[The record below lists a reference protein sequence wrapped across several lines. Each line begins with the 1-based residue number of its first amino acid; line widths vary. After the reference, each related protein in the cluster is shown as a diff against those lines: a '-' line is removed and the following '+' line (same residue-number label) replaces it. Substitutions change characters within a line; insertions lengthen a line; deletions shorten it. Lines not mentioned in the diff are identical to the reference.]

1 LVSPDLS
8 ELDVIGCD
16 GAAVNTGHKGGIMC
30 LIEQVVGKPLQH
42 GTARGY
48 LTQRAL
54 SPASGA
60 GTRQAVEGGGMEGG
74 GQPGWLRG
82 DNSAGGTLRRTAVWT
97 VLAEGSRENP
107 REYARHSRPGQSYYL
122 N

>member
-1 LVSPDLS
+1 MALP
-8 ELDVIGCD
+8 E
-16 GAAVNTGHKGGIMC
+16 GILLRERC
-30 LIEQVVGKPLQH
+30 RLQAEPAP
-42 GTARGY
+42 ARPS
-48 LTQRAL
+48 REAEW
-54 SPASGA
+54 
-60 GTRQAVEGGGMEGG
+60 RGG